1 MSITKKIGKYINKT
15 IGVGLA
21 ALMLSQASMYIWI
34 PKAEAFG
41 LLGAVAGAAIAY
53 DSVFH
58 LAREQFDDA
67 DAQYRQME
75 FAESQNGPKC
85 ENPVLNEM
93 VDEVMNQ
100 MINDGFY
107 VMDEYTLPFKWGV
120 YENDEFNAFCTAS
133 SFIAIYTG
141 FLEKTHNNRDELAG
155 VIGHEMT
162 HALRHHAAKGAA
174 NDAAMKTGLRLF
186 NVNKNLDPA
195 FIYAL
200 YTLNHDKNSV
210 LPYEYDADSEGVYIM
225 LSAGFNP
232 GGAGA
237 MTTIMRAMD
246 YEISGAEQ
254 SKDHPYSSRRIANY
268 SKIMQEI
275 SMGHVKIENLVD
287 VCIDGKKLLTAVP
300 VGEYSAEE
308 QAWLIAGGLAKA
320 FHDNRLYSQWWFVG
334 GDFLNDSSAYVP
346 LKNIIR
352 AENLYQELETMVK
365 EAYLSDSKTGNRDR
379 VYSQEMKRIEK
390 WKNENEKAV
399 KNAKD
404 SVKRR
409 QRNARVYHA
418 NGDSKNALG
427 ESNRAIACDP
437 NNLTSYAI
445 RGMALAGMR
454 NLDAALEDTN
464 KVLASKPD
472 DENAL
477 LGRAEINMQKGQYDD
492 ALVDCSRVIEL
503 NEKNPYVHLLK
514 SRCYTALG
522 NTIEAESSQAV
533 YDKLMPKKKVRL
545 TVDDTD
551 EEAEKEEQTI
561 ANNNVENAENAEV
574 QS

>member
-1 MSITKKIGKYINKT
+1 MSIKKRIRKYVRQT
-15 IGVGLA
+15 IGVGLT
-21 ALMLSQASMYIWI
+21 ALMLSQTSMFICP

-53 DSVFH
+53 DRVFH
-58 LAREQFDDA
+58 LRREQYDNA
-67 DAQYRQME
+67 YAQLAQMK
-75 FAESQNGPKC
+75 FAESQNGSKC
-85 ENPVLNEM
+85 EDPVLNKI
-93 VDEVMNQ
+93 VDEVMEQ
-100 MINDGFY
+100 MLNDGFY

-120 YENDEFNAFCTAS
+120 YENDEFNASCTPS

-155 VIGHEMT
+155 AIGHEMT
-162 HALRHHAAKGAA
+162 HALRHHIAKRDA
-174 NDAAMKTGLRLF
+174 NDAAMKTGLYLF
-186 NVNKNLDPA
+186 NEDKNLDPA

-200 YTLNHDKNSV
+200 YTMNHDKNSV
-210 LPYEYDADSEGVYIM
+210 LPYEYDADSEGIYIM

-237 MTTIMRAMD
+237 MTTVMRDME
-246 YEISGAEQ
+246 YEKYGAEQ
-254 SKDHPYSSRRIANY
+254 SKDHPYPSRRLANY
-268 SKIMQEI
+268 AKILQEI

-300 VGEYSAEE
+300 DGEYSAEE

-320 FHDNRLYSQWWFVG
+320 FYDNRLCSQWWFVG
-334 GDFLNDSSAYVP
+334 EDFLSNTSAYSP
-346 LKNIIR
+346 LKNAIR
-352 AENLYQELETMVK
+352 NENLYQELEAMVK

-379 VYSQEMKRIEK
+379 IYLQEKKRIEK
-390 WKNENEKAV
+390 WKNDKEKAV

-409 QRNARVYHA
+409 QINALVYHA
-418 NGDSKNALG
+418 IGDSKNALE

-437 NNLTSYAI
+437 NNLDSYAI

-492 ALVDCSRVIEL
+492 VLVDCSRVIEL
-503 NEKNPYVHLLK
+503 NEKNPYAYLLK
-514 SRCYTALG
+514 SKCYTALG
-522 NTIEAESSQAV
+522 NTTEAESSQTM
-533 YDKLMPKKKVRL
+533 YNELMPEKKVRL
-545 TVDDTD
+545 TIDESDEKTENEKQVTVDNNTKT
-551 EEAEKEEQTI
+551 EEG
-561 ANNNVENAENAEV
+561 
-574 QS
+574 